1 MTVLRS
7 GSATDVGRVRKVNQD
22 LPLEAANLFAVAD
35 GMGGHV
41 GGEVAARVAIDA
53 LLSTFTREPTT
64 DGLLSAFSE
73 ANRSVWQESQDQSE
87 LHGMGTTLTAMALVG
102 GADGRDMI
110 ALANVGDSR
119 AYVFSE
125 GNITQVTAD
134 HSLAEERM
142 RQGEMTEEEAAV
154 HPQRHI
160 LTRALGV
167 SPDVEADM
175 WELQLRAGDRIV
187 LCSDGLSNELSLE
200 ELGQVLAAEPDPGDA
215 ARRLVEEANARGGSD
230 NITVVV
236 VDVLVGEEG
245 GAAESVVKPIGRR
258 AGPPLIVAPLAVPVD
273 GTPAEGTPVQP
284 AEVPPEEDSATEADS
299 TTAAMAAT
307 AGTAGTLATASAV
320 SAPTT
325 AASQAW
331 DDTTTGV
338 VPATPRTAAER
349 TDTLAPG
356 AQLGFGG
363 DSSRLTSGDQGP
375 QSGEHFLG
383 NTQSAP
389 IARSS
394 VRADAPPAPAPIPR
408 NESRGAR
415 RRRLGIPRRITVR
428 VVLFALLLA
437 AIPVGAFFAV
447 RWYAY
452 DNWFPSAHGSAIVI
466 EQGRSGGVLWFNPKV
481 VNNTGVLTSEVLPL
495 ALAHIHAG
503 VQEPSLD
510 AAKKYVANAHQAW
523 LFQQSGKTPSA
534 ANGSGIGP
542 SGSLPTTTVPP
553 PGGAPAGTP
562 ATAPGAT
569 TTTTLTVTP

>member
-22 LPLEAANLFAVAD
+22 LPLEAADLFAVAD

-53 LLSTFTREPTT
+53 LRSTFSREPTT
-64 DGLLSAFSE
+64 DGLLSAFSQ

-125 GNITQVTAD
+125 RKITQVTAD

-167 SPDVEADM
+167 SPEVEVDM
-175 WELQLRAGDRIV
+175 WELQLRSGDRIV

-200 ELGQVLAAEPDPGDA
+200 ELGQVLAAEPDPGEA
-215 ARRLVEEANARGGSD
+215 ARRLVEAANAHGGAD

-245 GAAESVVKPIGRR
+245 GKAESVVKPIGQR

-273 GTPAEGTPVQP
+273 GAPADGTPEQP
-284 AEVPPEEDSATEADS
+284 ADVPLEGDSATEA
-299 TTAAMAAT
+299 TATKLATAAT
-307 AGTAGTLATASAV
+307 ASIATTVASE
-320 SAPTT
+320 
-325 AASQAW
+325 AW

-338 VPATPRTAAER
+338 VPATPRTAAETR
-349 TDTLAPG
+349 TDALAPG

-363 DSSRLTSGDQGP
+363 DSSRLTSGDVGP

-383 NTQSAP
+383 NIQGAP

-394 VRADAPPAPAPIPR
+394 VRADAPPAPAPIPK
-408 NESRGAR
+408 NESRRAR
-415 RRRLGIPRRITVR
+415 RRRLGVPRRITVR
-428 VVLFALLLA
+428 VVLFALLVL
-437 AIPVGAFFAV
+437 AIPVAAFFVV

-452 DNWFPSAHGSAIVI
+452 DNWFPSVRGTAIVI

-481 VNNTGVLTSEVLPL
+481 VNNTGVSTSEILPL
-495 ALAHIHAG
+495 ALADIRAG

-510 AAKKYVANAHQAW
+510 AAKKYVANAHQAY

-534 ANGSGIGP
+534 SNGSGLGP
-542 SGSLPTTTVPP
+542 SGALPTTTVPP

-562 ATAPGAT
+562 ATAPGGT